1 MPQHP
6 SRTWRWGRLVV
17 VHPAGNTDFADAS
30 SVAWASVRECRPNVP
45 RGTGRVTAPSLTGM
59 EIANVF
65 TLECELGEEHD
76 GFRIRETQIG
86 PQLGADLIG
95 GSVYEIDPGKKLWP
109 YHLHHANEEWMVVLR
124 GRPTLRTPEGER
136 ELVEGDVACFLRGAA
151 GAHQVRNATEEPV
164 RILMLSTLIVP
175 EILEYPDSDKLDTV
189 SAKGE
194 RILLTRHAEPAKYWD
209 GES

>member
-1 MPQHP
+1 MSPERSGWH
-6 SRTWRWGRLVV
+6 R
-17 VHPAGNTDFADAS
+17 
-30 SVAWASVRECRPNVP
+30 
-45 RGTGRVTAPSLTGM
+45 RVTAPSLTAM

-65 TLECELGEEHD
+65 TVECELGEEHD
-76 GFRIRETQIG
+76 GFRVREMQIG
-86 PQLGADLIG
+86 PQIGGDLIG

-109 YHLHHANEEWMVVLR
+109 YHLHHANEEWLVVLR

-136 ELVEGDVACFLRGAA
+136 ELVEGDVSCFPRGAA

-164 RILMLSTLIVP
+164 RILMLSTVIAP
-175 EILEYPDSDKLDTV
+175 EILEYPDGGKHLTV

-194 RILLTRHAEPAKYWD
+194 PILLTRHAEPAEYWD